1 MGRKKKEDLV
11 GEEGVEMETP
21 GSEDFSEFENSEY
34 NPFDYRVSASGVSF
48 DAEQE
53 SHFEEL
59 NDEIAQV
66 FENSRWVALNPRKK
80 LPKDLVPLVFQD
92 VVEGV
97 KTEKYSF
104 IEKFVCICDYINVS
118 YNKAYGA
125 IHSRYREQILQ
136 ELDKKYGVLSRK
148 GKSKKII

>member
-1 MGRKKKEDLV
+1 MGRKKTEDLEIGSLNE
-11 GEEGVEMETP
+11 GEMP
-21 GSEDFSEFENSEY
+21 DSDFAEFENSEY
-34 NPFDYRVSASGVSF
+34 NPFDYKVSSSGVSF
-48 DAEQE
+48 D
-53 SHFEEL
+53 SEEETYFDEL
-59 NDEIAQV
+59 LSEIAQA
-66 FENSRWVALNPRKK
+66 FDSSRWVAMNPRKK

-92 VVEGV
+92 VVEGI
-97 KTEKYSF
+97 KCEKYTF